1 MYTLGLDSR
10 VLETVSAALFPRTMA
25 LNSAGVMTLQGL
37 GFALEGAVAQGAG
50 AGVAVAAAGICGLQV
65 ALLLRDVGGAD
76 LTPAPAVSEAA

>member
-1 MYTLGLDSR
+1 
-10 VLETVSAALFPRTMA
+10 
-25 LNSAGVMTLQGL
+25 MTLQGL

-50 AGVAVAAAGICGLQV
+50 AGVAVAAAGICGLTV